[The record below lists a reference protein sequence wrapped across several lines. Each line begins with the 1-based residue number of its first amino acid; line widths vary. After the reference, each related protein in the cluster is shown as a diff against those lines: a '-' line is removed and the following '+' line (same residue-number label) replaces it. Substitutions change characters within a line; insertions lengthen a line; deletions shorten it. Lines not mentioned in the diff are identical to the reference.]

1 MQMRDKLIMQA
12 QNKPVKP
19 LDDRTKTKK
28 EIAAMISRMMNTDK
42 NGEPENKG
50 QP

>member
-1 MQMRDKLIMQA
+1 MQV

-19 LDDRTKTKK
+19 LEDRTKEET
-28 EIAAMISRMMNTDK
+28 AAMISRMMNADE

-50 QP
+50 QN